1 MKRKIKV
8 NEIKIGND
16 GYGNRNI
23 TVSEVER
30 GIIISIT
37 DPHSWGYKKVSD
49 RVGIPMGNLDELIT
63 FLIGVKQKVNQ
74 D

>member
-1 MKRKIKV
+1 MKRKIKT

-30 GIIISIT
+30 GVVISIT
-37 DPHSWGYKKVSD
+37 DPHSWGYVTDSI
-49 RVGIPMGNLDELIT
+49 GIPIGNLDELIT